1 MVQQDVALADRGEDV
16 LCAARFDFGDLTVR
30 GRDERAVLEVRAVER
45 LQFEQYGEVE
55 RRGQAVDL
63 FRVDAELVGE
73 QLGEERAGRVEISR
87 RIGGPKRRRSSSF
100 SMALSRFSASSSS
113 TSMSSLR
120 VTRNE
125 RASLMIMPG
134 NRDSRCAMM
143 RFSIVMNPKR
153 SSRLS
158 SSVRSSTGTR
168 RGMLPGI
175 FTRAKVGFAGVRVL
189 HQHREVQRVA
199 GNVGER
205 VRGVDGERR
214 EQRGRP
220 AGGSSARDVP
230 ARW

>member
-1 MVQQDVALADRGEDV
+1 MGEERLHRRGERIVGVVQQDVALADRGEDV

-73 QLGEERAGRVEISR
+73 QLG
-87 RIGGPKRRRSSSF
+87 
-100 SMALSRFSASSSS
+100 
-113 TSMSSLR
+113 
-120 VTRNE
+120 
-125 RASLMIMPG
+125 

-175 FTRAKVGFAGVRVL
+175 FTRAKWDLPEFGF
-189 HQHREVQRVA
+189 
-199 GNVGER
+199 
-205 VRGVDGERR
+205 
-214 EQRGRP
+214 
-220 AGGSSARDVP
+220 STSTARFSELP
-230 ARW
+230 EM